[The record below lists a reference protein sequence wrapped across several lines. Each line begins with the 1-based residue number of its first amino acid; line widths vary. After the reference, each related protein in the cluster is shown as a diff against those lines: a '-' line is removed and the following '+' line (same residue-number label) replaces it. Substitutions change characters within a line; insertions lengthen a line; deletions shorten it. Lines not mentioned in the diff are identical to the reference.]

1 MAEISPLIVRPV
13 ASDDLDCLLDL
24 AKDAGSG
31 FTNLPHDRT
40 ALAARIS
47 RSNALLAGDAGN
59 GAIILGL
66 EVSGRIRG
74 CGMVFPRIGV
84 DWPFYSYRISHTT
97 QRSSIDG
104 RMVRFP
110 VLTLTNDLEDCAEV
124 GGLVVDPELR
134 TGGYGRIMA
143 RSRYMFIAAHRAMF
157 GERVIAD
164 LRGWL
169 KDGRSPFWDAV
180 GGRFYAMDFAEADR
194 INGITGNQFIADLGP
209 RAPIYVNML
218 SDAAQAAI
226 GQVHD
231 DGGGARA
238 LLLAEGFSDE
248 GYVDIFDA
256 GPTMVARIDALRAV
270 QSYRQSTLYSADS
283 RAPEK
288 QLIATGSGDGFRCT
302 LGAVEI
308 VNGRTSVNQQTADRL
323 ALTTGDTLGFF
334 AL

>member
-1 MAEISPLIVRPV
+1 MAEISPILVRPV
-13 ASDDLDCLLDL
+13 GDDDLDSLLDL

-31 FTNLPHDRT
+31 FTNLPNDRA
-40 ALAARIS
+40 ALAARIV
-47 RSNALLAGDAGN
+47 RSNAILAGEDSS

-66 EVSGRIRG
+66 EVGGRIRG
-74 CGMVFPRIGV
+74 CGMIFPRIGI

-104 RMVRFP
+104 HMVRFP

-134 TGGYGRIMA
+134 TGGYGRIIA
-143 RSRYMFIAAHRAMF
+143 RSRYMFIAAHRERF

-169 KDGRSPFWDAV
+169 RNGRSPFWDAV
-180 GGRFYAMDFAEADR
+180 GGRFYAMDFDEADR

-218 SDAAQAAI
+218 SSEAQAAI

-231 DGGGARA
+231 DGKGARA
-238 LLLAEGFSDE
+238 LLLNEGFSDE

-256 GPTMVARIDALRAV
+256 GPTLVAKIDALRAV
-270 QSYRQSTLYSADS
+270 ASFRQGALFGLDNH
-283 RAPEK
+283 APRQ
-288 QLIATGSGDGFRCT
+288 QLLAAGTGLNFRCT
-302 LGAVEI
+302 KGSVKS
-308 VNGRTSVNQQTADRL
+308 VNGRISIDPISAE
-323 ALTTGDTLGFF
+323 TLGLSGGDQIGFF
-334 AL
+334 DL